1 MSTPLAQAQNEGLCL
16 RYPESAG
23 MHREITLEAAVG
35 MLLRAAHV
43 AQTVPFTWGY
53 VDKPSG
59 KFSLSFGC
67 KEQKCLGL
75 RGTDIRTIFASGAA
89 FSK

>member
-1 MSTPLAQAQNEGLCL
+1 MSSPLAQAQAEGLCL

-23 MHREITLEAAVG
+23 VHREMSLEGAVN

-53 VDKPSG
+53 IDKPG
-59 KFSLSFGC
+59 GRSF
-67 KEQKCLGL
+67 
-75 RGTDIRTIFASGAA
+75 
-89 FSK
+89 

>member
-16 RYPESAG
+16 RYPETAG
-23 MHREITLEAAVG
+23 VHREITLEAAVG

-53 VDKPSG
+53 VDKPGG
-59 KFSLSFGC
+59 KSSLSFDRN
-67 KEQKCLGL
+67 EQKNVL
-75 RGTDIRTIFASGAA
+75 RA
-89 FSK
+89 

>member
-1 MSTPLAQAQNEGLCL
+1 MSTPLAQAQSEGLCL

-53 VDKPSG
+53 VDKPAG
-59 KFSLSFGC
+59 KSSLPFECNG
-67 KEQKCLGL
+67 QNVL
-75 RGTDIRTIFASGAA
+75 RA
-89 FSK
+89 